1 MNAAERQ
8 THAAYRACHYAGVPG
23 DFDKAAALSM
33 VHEAGYHF
41 DCWSLSDDLQRASA
55 ALLCAAVAQTLNSP
69 ENKPPKTMQWAGRR
83 WYLTHW
89 GGQRVHVSPC
99 PYRSFGIVTEY
110 DFYVFMPQCR
120 RAAQ

>member
-1 MNAAERQ
+1 MSASERQ
-8 THAAYRACHYAGVPG
+8 GHTTYRACHLVGVPG
-23 DFDKAAALSM
+23 DFNKAAELNM

-41 DCWSLSDDLQRASA
+41 DCWSLPYELQRASA
-55 ALLCAAVAQTLNSP
+55 ALLCAAVAHTLSAP

-89 GGQRVHVSPC
+89 GSQRVHVSPC

-110 DFYVFMPQCR
+110 AFYVPMPEYR
-120 RAAQ
+120 GAA